1 MICMYEANHI
11 RHFPCLFIDGY
22 LHHKLENKHNVSSH
36 ASAVPILES
45 TRFAHWFTHMPLVY
59 AIMIRSPSDK
69 TKKPPNGDFFVL
81 VDSKGIEPSNLTDAN
96 RALSQLSYEPKFE
109 LFGLKQGDL
118 ASKSMILITFRA
130 IYIL

>member
-1 MICMYEANHI
+1 MVDSKGIACIGCADIGIHQCA
-11 RHFPCLFIDGY
+11 R
-22 LHHKLENKHNVSSH
+22 
-36 ASAVPILES
+36 
-45 TRFAHWFTHMPLVY
+45 WFMHMPLAC
-59 AIMIRSPSDK
+59 AIMIRSPSNK

-109 LFGLKQGDL
+109 LLSLKQSDFL
-118 ASKSMILITFRA
+118 SKSTILITFLT